1 MLSRRPAARC
11 AAATALCLA
20 LATAGLATE
29 PVDHAAVSRI
39 RHEGLRNSQIMK
51 TLAQLTDTLGP
62 RLTGSAGLRS
72 ANEWTRQ
79 QFADWGLA
87 DPRLEAWEFGRGW
100 SFSKSAV
107 RMVAPRVAVLS
118 ALPKAWT
125 PGTAGP
131 VRGEAVFLK
140 LESDEDLEEQKGKL
154 AGRVILLDETRPP
167 RPGAAAEEGK
177 EETRPELRRY
187 DHDQLAEL
195 ESYEIPAERSDRE
208 GFRERAV
215 RRHEMRAKLAD
226 FLVAEKAVALVS
238 MSSRRGG
245 ILGVQGGGNWETVEN
260 DGIPAVVMT
269 HEHFNRI
276 KRLLDRGE
284 KVEIE
289 LEIEAVFEGGDGKVF
304 NTLAEIPG
312 SDPKAGYVLA
322 GAHLDSWH
330 TADGATDDATG
341 VAVVMEAAR
350 ILKTLGVKPKRAIR
364 FALWSGEEQGLLGAR
379 AYVRQHLATR
389 PEPTDPRQRAL
400 PPWLRRPT
408 WPIQPLPEHARLH
421 GYFNYDAGSGKVVGI
436 SAQENAAVVPI
447 FRAWLEPVAD
457 LGATVVTMNN
467 ERGSTDHMA
476 FDEQGLPAFCFI
488 QDALDYSTRTH
499 HTQLD
504 TYDYAKRDDLVQSAV
519 VMATFLYHA
528 AQRPEPLPRK
538 PLPEAPRE
546 SPK

>member
-1 MLSRRPAARC
+1 MRCRRAVARC
-11 AAATALCLA
+11 AVVAALDLAVAAAA
-20 LATAGLATE
+20 LAVE
-29 PVDHAAVSRI
+29 PVDHATISRI
-39 RHEGLRNSQIMK
+39 RHEGLRNSQLMK

-62 RLTGSAGLRS
+62 RLTGSAGLRA
-72 ANEWTRQ
+72 ANDWTRQ

-87 DPRLEAWEFGRGW
+87 NPRLEGWDFGRGW
-100 SFSKSAV
+100 HFSKSAV

-140 LESDEDLEEQKGKL
+140 LESDEDLEKHKGKL
-154 AGRVILLDETRPP
+154 AGKVILLDETRPP
-167 RPGAAAEEGK
+167 RPGAGAEEGK
-177 EETRPELRRY
+177 EELRPELRRY
-187 DHDQLAEL
+187 DDEQLAEL
-195 ESYEIPAERSDRE
+195 ATYDIPAERSDRE
-208 GFRERAV
+208 GFRDRAV

-238 MSSRRGG
+238 MSSRKGG
-245 ILGVQGGGNWETVEN
+245 ILGVQGGGSWERVEN
-260 DGIPAVVMT
+260 DGLPAVVMAN
-269 HEHFNRI
+269 EHFSRV
-276 KRLLDRGE
+276 KRLLDSGQR
-284 KVEIE
+284 VEIE
-289 LEIEAVFEGGDGKVF
+289 LEIEAAFEDGDGKVF
-304 NTLAEIPG
+304 NTVAEIPG
-312 SDPKAGYVLA
+312 SDPRAGYVLA

-330 TADGATDDATG
+330 AADGATDDATG

-379 AYVRQHLATR
+379 AYVRDRLATR
-389 PEPTDPRQRAL
+389 PEPTDPQQREL
-400 PPWLRRPT
+400 PRSLRRPT
-408 WPIQPLPEHARLH
+408 WPIQRLPEHAQLH
-421 GYFNYDAGSGKVVGI
+421 GYFNYDGGSGRVVGI

-447 FRAWLEPVAD
+447 FRAWMEPLAD

-467 ERGSTDHMA
+467 EGSTDHVA
-476 FDEQGLPAFCFI
+476 FDEHGLPAFCFI
-488 QDALDYSTRTH
+488 QDDLDYGTRTH

-546 SPK
+546 NPK